1 MLLTTTLLGLSS
13 WHTPP
18 DSVPKRVSVFPLPVV
33 YYTPETR
40 LAFGAAATATLRF
53 RRDAGDS
60 TARPSQLTFGVA
72 YTQNRQ
78 LLVYL
83 PFQLFY
89 DHNRYYAYGEAGYYR
104 YSYYFFGVGERAVSK
119 ELYGVN
125 FPRIRVNAF
134 RRIVP
139 SWQRGKLYAGLRY
152 QYEDYDVTHVVPD
165 GELASGQVPGGRGSR
180 LTGGGL
186 GLFFDARDRVFF
198 PTRGVVADVAY
209 LHRNRAAGAG
219 AAGKTTR
226 FSRLSADVS
235 SYHRLTPRTILALNY
250 FVSYTAGTAPFNA
263 LSLLGGTKRL
273 RGYYEGRYRDQN
285 AAVLQSELRLPVYK
299 RLGAVVFGGVG
310 VLGNEREVLRLDA
323 PKAAYG
329 AGLRFT
335 VNRRDHLNLRLDYG
349 WGRQSSGLYITIGE
363 AF

>member
-1 MLLTTTLLGLSS
+1 MLLITSLLGLSCWS
-13 WHTPP
+13 PPP
-18 DSVPKRVSVFPLPVV
+18 DTVLPKRVAVFPLPLV

-40 LAFGAAATATLRF
+40 LAFGAAATATVRF

-83 PFQLFY
+83 PFQVFY

-104 YSYYFFGVGERAVSK
+104 YSYYFFGVGERGVPK
-119 ELYGVN
+119 ELYQVN
-125 FPRIRVNAF
+125 FPRIRLNAF

-139 SWQRGKLYAGLRY
+139 DWRHGKLYAGLRY
-152 QYEDYDVTHVVPD
+152 QLEDYDVTSTAPN
-165 GELASGQVPGGRGSR
+165 GLLGSGAVPGGRGSR

-186 GLFFDARDRVFF
+186 GLFFDARNQVFF

-209 LHRNRAAGAG
+209 WHRNRASASAG
-219 AAGKTTR
+219 TTR

-235 SYHRLTPRTILALNY
+235 SYHRLAPRTVLAVNY
-250 FVSYTAGTAPFNA
+250 FVSYTAGITPFNA

-285 AAVLQSELRLPVYK
+285 AAVLQTELRLPVYR

-310 VLGNEREVLRLDA
+310 ALGDEQRVLRLNA

-335 VNRRDHLNLRLDYG
+335 VNRRDQLNLRLDYG
-349 WGRQSSGLYITIGE
+349 LGRQSSGLYITIGE